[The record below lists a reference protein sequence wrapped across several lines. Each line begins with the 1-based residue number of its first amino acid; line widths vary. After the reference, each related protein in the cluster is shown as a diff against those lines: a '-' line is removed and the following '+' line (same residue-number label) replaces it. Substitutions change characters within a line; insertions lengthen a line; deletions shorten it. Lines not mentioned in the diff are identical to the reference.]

1 MRRWIYTICQHQEL
15 DIRAAAELDTVRLLA
30 TPDRPRY
37 AMVASKIQR
46 YSVSPDPLFFPVLVS
61 TICRCIYTICQHPA
75 VEAKVAAELDALGL
89 LATPDRPQPR
99 CMEHAD
105 LARLTYLQCIIKV
118 RCPARPSCRYRMP
131 AMTRG

>member
-37 AMVASKIQR
+37 AMVASKIEL
-46 YSVSPDPLFFPVLVS
+46 YSVSSDPLFFPVLV
-61 TICRCIYTICQHPA
+61 CTICQHPE

-118 RCPARPSCRYRMP
+118 RCPVRPSCRYRMP
-131 AMTRG
+131 AMTGG